1 MTEQLRIDR
10 LGHFGDGIADGPAGP
25 VYVPYTLPGET
36 VAAEPRPGHPDRR
49 DLARVVTPSPQRIAP
64 VCPHFGVCGGCALQ
78 HWAHEPYLAWKRRLV
93 LDAMRHAGFDAALDA
108 VVEATIDAHGEGRR
122 RATFHARR
130 RGYDVLE
137 VGFAAPREHR
147 IVAIDDCPI
156 LAPALGGALRA
167 AWAIAEALK
176 EMRKPLDIQVT
187 QTDGGLDIDLR
198 GSGPL
203 TAPQT
208 AMLARI
214 ADEQA
219 LARLTRHGEL
229 VALRR
234 PPTIAI
240 GRATVT
246 LPPGAFLQ
254 ATVVGEETLARLVV
268 EHVGKARR
276 VADLFCGIG
285 TFALRLAATTR
296 VLALDGDAAAVA
308 ALHRALPTAPGLKPV
323 EARTRDL
330 FRQPLPAAG
339 LKDLDAVIFDPPRQG
354 AQAQAREI
362 AASKMPLVIAV
373 SCSAGTFA
381 RDARILV
388 DAGYRLTRVTPVDQ
402 FRYSPHVEIVARLER
417 G

>member
-1 MTEQLRIDR
+1 MSDVLNIESLDLEAR
-10 LGHFGDGIADGPAGP
+10 GIARRDGKVIFVEGA
-25 VYVPYTLPGET
+25 LPGERVRAVT
-36 VAAEPRPGHPDRR
+36 VRR
-49 DLARVVTPSPQRIAP
+49 KPSYETARVEEILRPSSQRVAP
-64 VCPHFGVCGGCALQ
+64 RCPHFGVCGGCALQ

-229 VALRR
+229 VAGVQLDE
-234 PPTIAI
+234 TYM
-240 GRATVT
+240 GMGLATRE
-246 LPPGAFLQ
+246 AQ
-254 ATVVGEETLARLVV
+254 LAW
-268 EHVGKARR
+268 
-276 VADLFCGIG
+276 
-285 TFALRLAATTR
+285 FA
-296 VLALDGDAAAVA
+296 
-308 ALHRALPTAPGLKPV
+308 
-323 EARTRDL
+323 
-330 FRQPLPAAG
+330 AAG
-339 LKDLDAVIFDPPRQG
+339 LPEP
-354 AQAQAREI
+354 
-362 AASKMPLVIAV
+362 
-373 SCSAGTFA
+373 T
-381 RDARILV
+381 LV
-388 DAGYRLTRVTPVDQ
+388 DLPAGASVLAVRRP
-402 FRYSPHVEIVARLER
+402 A
-417 G
+417 